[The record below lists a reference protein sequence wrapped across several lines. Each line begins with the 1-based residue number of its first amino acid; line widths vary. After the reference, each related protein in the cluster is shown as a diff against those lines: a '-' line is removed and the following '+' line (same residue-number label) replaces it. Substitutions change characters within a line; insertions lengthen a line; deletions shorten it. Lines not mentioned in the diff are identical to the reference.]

1 MAHNLHFSPTYKK
14 VLEGAQRIVNV
25 TRIVD
30 ELKAA
35 IEIVDDIRT
44 KFNIAMRDRG
54 PGLDSVTHSYAIT
67 SDIWR
72 HKTLNSTQQIKAEN
86 IPRSDKSKEQEKS
99 QEVCSETFYGTTHG
113 YPFYDTG
120 WEITNCSYGK
130 PVAKLLTVVIIVDDI
145 DIYNRNIRP
154 SIIDLHKVYPK
165 LKIELGIPYHVKK
178 DYRPESD
185 FISTTFYSLDEN
197 MGKTLNRIVKKIK
210 TPYTF
215 IANNLIEFTKDINFE
230 RLIREIN
237 LLNVSVIGGAIT
249 DQDGIWSLNCH
260 QMAFR
265 NYTLVY
271 RTGYHQS
278 MHSCIFCNFTEG
290 PFLSRTAFLQS
301 QPFSEN
307 LSGQLVQR
315 DYLFNLNVRL
325 GQRAAVCPDV
335 MFHVMIG
342 NSTPVPH
349 PKGSQVSEAR
359 PGGSQVSFT
368 RSELLDFARKWNVHR
383 LVLEN
388 GQTYEF
394 SCEEL
399 KTGCNIRTGRILH
412 PFFLV
417 FCFFFSKM

>member
-1 MAHNLHFSPTYKK
+1 M
-14 VLEGAQRIVNV
+14 LEGAQRIVNV

-54 PGLDSVTHSYAIT
+54 PGPGSVTHSYAIT

-72 HKTLNSTQQIKAEN
+72 HKTLNSTQQITTEN
-86 IPRSDKSKEQEKS
+86 IPRSDKSKEHEKS
-99 QEVCSETFYGTTHG
+99 QEVCPEVFYGTTHG

-120 WEITNCSYGK
+120 WEMINCSYGK

-154 SIIDLHKVYPK
+154 SIIALHKIYPK
-165 LKIELGIPYHVKK
+165 LKIEMGIPYHVKK
-178 DYRPESD
+178 DYRPQND
-185 FISTTFYSLDEN
+185 FIFTTFYSLDEN
-197 MGKTLNRIVKKIK
+197 MGKILNRIIKKIK

-215 IANNLIEFTKDINFE
+215 IANNLMEFTKDINFE

-237 LLNVSVIGGAIT
+237 SLNVSVIGGAIR
-249 DQDGIWSLNCH
+249 DQDGVWSLNCH

-271 RTGYHQS
+271 RTGYHYS
-278 MHSCIFCNFTEG
+278 MHSCVVCNFTQG
-290 PFLSRTAFLQS
+290 PFLSRTASLQS
-301 QPFSEN
+301 QQFSEN
-307 LSGQLVQR
+307 LSGQLVYR

-325 GQRAAVCPDV
+325 GQKAVVCPDV
-335 MFHVMIG
+335 MFHVVTG
-342 NSTPVPH
+342 NSTPVPRL
-349 PKGSQVSEAR
+349 KGSQVSEAR
-359 PGGSQVSFT
+359 PRGNQVSLT
-368 RSELLDFARKWNVHR
+368 RSELLEFARKWNVHR

-399 KTGCNIRTGRILH
+399 KTGCSIRTGRIYIYSFLFSLS
-412 PFFLV
+412 FFAQI
-417 FCFFFSKM
+417 CEMKHK